1 MSDCQ
6 PAPSVGTFALLPGTM
21 KASKLPGR
29 CGERIMLKK
38 RAAGSGREKRRREGR
53 KAEDMGYPERV
64 VKGFLSLWPFT
75 HLVKKLSPRPPFR
88 RLFAPLVDERVLQVT
103 FIPVAEEIPPPEGTV
118 LPRQALAEL
127 IRASSHRFIHNG
139 CICRNREGCRNYP
152 RDIGCIFLGEAA
164 AHLHP
169 SLGHRASVEE
179 CLNHVERASRVGLTG
194 MIGRIWFDA
203 ASLGV
208 LHRFHRF
215 LVVCFCCDCCCLV
228 RTDMRDT
235 APEFKSAIRRLE
247 SVRVR
252 VGDRCKG
259 CGTCVSSCFVG
270 AVELR
275 GRRAHIEP
283 ERCKGCGRCSLLCP
297 NRAVEV
303 EFDARDALFRE
314 LLSRVGAAAGVR
326 DVEVR
331 SGERGRG

>member
-1 MSDCQ
+1 
-6 PAPSVGTFALLPGTM
+6 
-21 KASKLPGR
+21 
-29 CGERIMLKK
+29 
-38 RAAGSGREKRRREGR
+38 
-53 KAEDMGYPERV
+53 MGYPKGV

-75 HLVKKLSPRPPFR
+75 HLVKKLSPYPPFR
-88 RLFAPLVDERVLQVT
+88 RLFAPLVDEKVLQVT
-103 FIPVAEEIPPPEGTV
+103 FLPVSEDIPLPESTV

-127 IRASSHRFIHNG
+127 IRASSHRFIHDG
-139 CICRNREGCRNYP
+139 CICRNREGCSKYP

-179 CLNHVERASRVGLTG
+179 CLAHVERAARAGLTG

-208 LHRFHRF
+208 LREFKRF

-228 RTDMRDT
+228 RTDMRHA
-235 APEFKSAIRRLE
+235 APEFKRAIRRLD

-252 VGDRCKG
+252 VGERCAG
-259 CGTCVSSCFVG
+259 CGTCVEACFVG

-275 GRRAHIEP
+275 GGRAFIDP
-283 ERCKGCGRCSLLCP
+283 EKCKGCGRCSLLCS

-303 EFDARDALFRE
+303 EFDPSEELFRE
-314 LLSRVGAAAGVR
+314 LLRRAGAVAGGEG
-326 DVEVR
+326 VEEDGGGAR
-331 SGERGRG
+331 R